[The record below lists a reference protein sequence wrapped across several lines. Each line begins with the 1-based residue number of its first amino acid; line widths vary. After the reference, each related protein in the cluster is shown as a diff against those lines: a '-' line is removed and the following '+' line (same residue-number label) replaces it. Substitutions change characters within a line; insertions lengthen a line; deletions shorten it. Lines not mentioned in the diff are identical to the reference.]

1 MYVPPGYPTPGVIY
15 PVLYL
20 LHGLPGTGAGMFR
33 DLNLLPVLDRL
44 VNAGK
49 IQPMVVIAPSDGPTA
64 ATDTEWINSRVI
76 ANWRWGTF
84 VDRDLVTWS
93 EQNFAVCEARSGRA
107 LGGLSMGGFGAMND
121 ALRSLGDFGAVTL
134 WSPYFISNTP
144 LVDGPTG
151 SAGWRADSPLYS
163 IPTYRSELKQLP
175 LRISFYTST
184 DDEFEPQDVAFA
196 SLLTKD
202 KIPHRFSVQP
212 GSHDDGLWRTNLP
225 PQLEWLSSMLH
236 C

>member
-1 MYVPPGYPTPGVIY
+1 
-15 PVLYL
+15 
-20 LHGLPGTGAGMFR
+20 MFR
-33 DLNLLPVLDRL
+33 SLDLLSVVDRL
-44 VNAGK
+44 INAGK
-49 IQPMVVIAPSDGPTA
+49 IQPMVVIAPSDGPKA
-64 ATDTEWINSRVI
+64 STDTEWINSRVI

-84 VDRDLVTWS
+84 VERELVTWADD
-93 EQNFAVCEARSGRA
+93 NFAVCETRSGRA

-121 ALRSLGDFGAVTL
+121 ALRSLGEFGAVTL

-163 IPTYRSELKQLP
+163 LASYRTELERLP

-184 DDEFEPQDVAFA
+184 ADEFEPEDVAFSA
-196 SLLTKD
+196 LLTKE

-212 GSHDDGLWRTNLP
+212 GGHDDGLWKANLP
-225 PQLEWLSSMLH
+225 TQLEWLSNVVY